1 MIDLNFIIVASKG
14 RATKFHLSER
24 ARLYSGGIS
33 PYSILTVN
41 IFLPTMLI
49 NPLLYFIK
57 FVKITIAMEPENLT
71 IQQLRRAR
79 WYLEHKQRLKSILTI
94 FLIILDVVIWGW
106 TIYQT
111 VIYFSSTKSYE
122 EMLRGLTMERI
133 NYLEMH
139 KHFQPLDLEISD
151 VKMLSQDK
159 NQYDFI
165 VEVKNPDEKWMVT
178 SIEYNF
184 ILDGENGEVQ
194 KTFIL
199 PNQTKYLFQL
209 GQKLASRPQNM
220 QFVIKS
226 IRRQRVR
233 SEQKAVLE
241 IISKLIIK
249 DIKFTYTV
257 PEEKMVAVP
266 QLSFTIE
273 NQSVYGFWEAP
284 LIIAMYQQNQL
295 ASLNTLVIKNL
306 KAGETRLIEFNWPS
320 SLPAEVNISIQPD
333 INVFDQTAFM
343 PIGY

>member
-1 MIDLNFIIVASKG
+1 MD
-14 RATKFHLSER
+14 T
-24 ARLYSGGIS
+24 
-33 PYSILTVN
+33 
-41 IFLPTMLI
+41 
-49 NPLLYFIK
+49 
-57 FVKITIAMEPENLT
+57 ENLT
-71 IQQLRRAR
+71 TKQLRFAR
-79 WYLEHKQRLKSILTI
+79 WYLEHKQRLKSVLII

-111 VIYFSSTKSYE
+111 VIYFSLTKSHE
-122 EMLRGLTMERI
+122 EMLKELTTERI
-133 NYLEMH
+133 DYLAMH

-151 VKMLSQDK
+151 VKILSQDK

-165 VEVKNPDEKWMVT
+165 VEIRNPDGKWMIT

-184 ILDGENGEVQ
+184 ILDDENSEVQ

-199 PNQTKYLFQL
+199 PNQTKYLFRL
-209 GQKLASRPQNM
+209 GQKLASRPQNI

-226 IRRQRVR
+226 IQRRRVR
-233 SEQKAVLE
+233 PEQRATLE

-249 DIKFTYTV
+249 DIKFAYTV
-257 PEEKMVAVP
+257 PEEKMIAMP

-295 ASLNTLVIKNL
+295 TSLNTLVIKNL

-320 SLPAEVNISIQPD
+320 SLPAEANISIQPD